1 MGTIKK
7 INVPNTINLP
17 TNAIND
23 KSNAFHNM
31 IKSSGIPTTRFDH
44 ANRGLE
50 LFFEIEIKLN
60 QNN

>member
-1 MGTIKK
+1 MDTIKK

-31 IKSSGIPTTRFDH
+31 IKSSGIPKTRF
-44 ANRGLE
+44 
-50 LFFEIEIKLN
+50 
-60 QNN
+60 